1 MAFHNVQKRIP
12 QGSSNYKML
21 LCLLMSVGPACARG
35 GQAIICS
42 LSKTCKRNN
51 LSSMHS
57 VVLSKKVTSLGDCQ
71 STSSALKNRQSCY
84 TGIYLLKTTEQNF
97 SYEQC
102 PTINDLMR
110 IASLFGLS
118 KKNEYSLIKM
128 SHFIRCLNVLS
139 ANLYTL
145 HTHVFSPKLYNV
157 NDHKPTILLFHFII
171 FKTLFFK

>member
-1 MAFHNVQKRIP
+1 MSHCVPLLAPGTISAEKRVHPLHYYLDPDSRPQASSLAFHNVQKRIP

-128 SHFIRCLNVLS
+128 SHF
-139 ANLYTL
+139 T
-145 HTHVFSPKLYNV
+145 
-157 NDHKPTILLFHFII
+157 
-171 FKTLFFK
+171 